1 MSLDQMLIH
10 TCTIENP
17 GAGSSNV
24 YNTKVASYGT
34 PATGVRC
41 RLIEDREWT
50 RKDENAESAIQSVY
64 KLMVK
69 GDVTLNERAKVS
81 LITLEDGTTT
91 ISDTFVVTEVLVRR
105 GRNSHHKTAVLERI
119 S

>member
-1 MSLDQMLIH
+1 MSLDQLLIH

-17 GAGSSNV
+17 GAVTTNV
-24 YNTKVASYGT
+24 YNNKTPSYGT
-34 PATGVRC
+34 PLTGVRC
-41 RLIEDREWT
+41 RLIEDREQV
-50 RKDENAESAIQSVY
+50 ESSELQESAIQSVY

-69 GDVTLNERAKVS
+69 GDVTISERAKVS
-81 LITLEDGTTT
+81 LVTLEDATTV
-91 ISDTFVVTEVLVRR
+91 SDTFVVTEVMVRR